1 MIRLKHCQ
9 IENYTTRIQSY
20 TQNQKSNQQSKNQI
34 TRSLERLKLK
44 WKSVFHSSTC
54 KPQSS
59 IPSQTSLINQNFT
72 LNLSLRSLYSQSQ
85 VSLVLSLNPSLH
97 TLHNPHSFPNP
108 SCCRH
113 RLITTLMAL
122 SHFQPWVKPSH
133 AHGSASQSQD
143 SWVYF
148 LHFSSIFFSILRW
161 VFHLVQFIENLK
173 IIVVR
178 NCLVVLP
185 QSCMCLIP
193 LRNIV
198 SSVVTLSSLYTFLF
212 DSKIRGPKQTK

>member
-1 MIRLKHCQ
+1 MEISLPQFHMQ
-9 IENYTTRIQSY
+9 ASIFNPISDFSH
-20 TQNQKSNQQSKNQI
+20 KSK
-34 TRSLERLKLK
+34 
-44 WKSVFHSSTC
+44 FHS
-54 KPQSS
+54 QSQSPFSLLS
-59 IPSQTSLINQNFT
+59 IS
-72 LNLSLRSLYSQSQ
+72 SLYS
-85 VSLVLSLNPSLH
+85 LNPLLH